1 MKNLTAR
8 TSRALL
14 ILSLLILTAL
24 IVAANHTA
32 VAAVLAM
39 IALVLCIPYA
49 LSTAKS
55 FTSDPYIHF
64 DEADLSRREVV
75 AA

>member
-8 TSRALL
+8 ASRALL
-14 ILSLLILTAL
+14 TLSLLILAAL

-49 LSTAKS
+49 LATAKS
-55 FTSDPYIHF
+55 FTTDPYIHF
-64 DEADLSRREVV
+64 DEADLSHREVV